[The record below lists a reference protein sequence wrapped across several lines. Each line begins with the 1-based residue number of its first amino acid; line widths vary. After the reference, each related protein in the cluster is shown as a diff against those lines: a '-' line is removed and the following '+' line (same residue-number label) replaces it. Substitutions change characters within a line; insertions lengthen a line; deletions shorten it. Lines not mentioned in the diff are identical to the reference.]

1 MMTALGERFD
11 GDRIGLRDGDGD
23 LAHICTISSVHRQEE
38 EYTDSLRHS
47 PLVKRAAGRD
57 RG

>member
-1 MMTALGERFD
+1 MGERFD

-47 PLVKRAAGRD
+47 PLVKRAAGD
-57 RG
+57 RKSVV